1 MRGLPSGS
9 RCTLL
14 MVVIAASLAACDT
27 MWDWGPEPAP
37 HHTALAPLP
46 PPGSL
51 GRAHPDSIVVKPG
64 QTLFDVARLYDI
76 PTRAVID
83 ANQLQPPYR
92 LIAGHTLILP
102 QIKTHLVRAGDTIYS
117 VARSY
122 GVEASTLVA
131 TNHLQAPYTIF
142 SGTVLVLPPQAASSG
157 GYSASIAATPLPP
170 PGQAPPPSAAPSG
183 AQSTPLPP
191 VPPPAQRPGAPQPV
205 SGGITATP
213 LAPPPAA
220 PPSVAQAP
228 VPAPSALPPAPG
240 PNAPPPPATVSQP
253 PPLVTAL
260 PPTPP
265 PAPAPPPPAPA
276 ISQPP
281 VPPDQTA
288 SLSLPPPPPRSGRSF
303 LWPVQGDILSKYGPT
318 AGGTQ
323 NDGINIKA
331 AEGTPVVAADA
342 GTVAYAGNE
351 LRGYGNLILIKHA
364 DGWMT
369 AYAHNSKLLVTR
381 GQKVQ
386 RGQVIARV
394 GATGAVT
401 EPQLHFEVRRG
412 SRALDPMDYLG
423 PMAVSG

>member
-1 MRGLPSGS
+1 MRVQSSGS

-14 MVVIAASLAACDT
+14 MVVIAASLSACDT
-27 MWDWGPEPAP
+27 MWSWGPEPSP
-37 HHTALAPLP
+37 HHAALAPLP

-83 ANQLQPPYR
+83 ANQLEPPYR
-92 LIAGHTLILP
+92 LIAGRTLVLP
-102 QIKTHLVRAGDTIYS
+102 QIRAHLVRGGDTIYS

-131 TNHLQAPYTIF
+131 TNHLAPPYTIF

-157 GYSASIAATPLPP
+157 GYSASIVATPLPP
-170 PGQAPPPSAAPSG
+170 PNQTAAQA
-183 AQSTPLPP
+183 LPP
-191 VPPPAQRPGAPQPV
+191 VPASAPGPPGSLPPARPLPPSPGGA
-205 SGGITATP
+205 GAITVTP
-213 LAPPPAA
+213 LAPPPVATPPAPQA
-220 PPSVAQAP
+220 PPSIAPLPAVAAQPTP
-228 VPAPSALPPAPG
+228 VPP
-240 PNAPPPPATVSQP
+240 
-253 PPLVTAL
+253 TA
-260 PPTPP
+260 P
-265 PAPAPPPPAPA
+265 PAPAPVVSPPP
-276 ISQPP
+276 PP
-281 VPPDQTA
+281 PPDQTA
-288 SLSLPPPPPRSGRSF
+288 SLALPPPPPRSGRSF
-303 LWPVQGDILSKYGPT
+303 LWPVQGDILGKYGPM

-331 AEGTPVVAADA
+331 AEGTPVLAADG

-369 AYAHNSKLLVTR
+369 AYAHNSKLLVSR

-423 PMAVSG
+423 PTPVSG

>member
-1 MRGLPSGS
+1 M
-9 RCTLL
+9 LL
-14 MVVIAASLAACDT
+14 AIAASLAACDT
-27 MWDWGPEPAP
+27 MWNTPGPGSQHAP
-37 HHTALAPLP
+37 VAAFP
-46 PPGSL
+46 PPGAL

-83 ANQLQPPYR
+83 ANHLEPPYR
-92 LIAGHTLILP
+92 LIAGQTLVLP
-102 QIKTHLVRAGDTIYS
+102 QIRTHLVRAGDTIYS
-117 VARSY
+117 VSRSY

-131 TNHLQAPYTIF
+131 TNRLQAPYTIF

-157 GYSASIAATPLPP
+157 GYSASIVATPLPP
-170 PGQAPPPSAAPSG
+170 PGQAAAQPAVPAAQSAPAARPSPPSGPRPLQPSSSNPTAITEAPLAPPAPAAPSPIM
-183 AQSTPLPP
+183 QP
-191 VPPPAQRPGAPQPV
+191 PPPAPSIAPPPAVAAVQP
-205 SGGITATP
+205 AP
-213 LAPPPAA
+213 LASPPPAA
-220 PPSVAQAP
+220 PAP
-228 VPAPSALPPAPG
+228 PVSPPA
-240 PNAPPPPATVSQP
+240 ATPPA
-253 PPLVTAL
+253 
-260 PPTPP
+260 
-265 PAPAPPPPAPA
+265 
-276 ISQPP
+276 
-281 VPPDQTA
+281 DQTA
-288 SLSLPPPPPRSGRSF
+288 SLALPPPRSGRSF
-303 LWPVQGDILSKYGPT
+303 LWPVAGKVVGRFGPT
-318 AGGTQ
+318 TGGTQ
-323 NDGINIKA
+323 NDGINISA

-369 AYAHNSKLLVTR
+369 AYAHNSKVLVTR

-423 PMAVSG
+423 PQSVSG

>member
-14 MVVIAASLAACDT
+14 MAVIAASLAGCDT
-27 MWDWGPEPAP
+27 MWDWGPEPPA
-37 HHTALAPLP
+37 HRTALAPLP

-83 ANQLQPPYR
+83 ANHLQPPYR
-92 LIAGHTLILP
+92 LIAGRTLVLP
-102 QIKTHLVRAGDTIYS
+102 QIKTHLVRAGDTVYS
-117 VARSY
+117 VARTY

-142 SGTVLVLPPQAASSG
+142 LGTVLVLPPQAASSG
-157 GYSASIAATPLPP
+157 GYSASIVATPLPP
-170 PGQAPPPSAAPSG
+170 PGQAAKPQPQAQPQPIAQAA
-183 AQSTPLPP
+183 PLPP
-191 VPPPAQRPGAPQPV
+191 VPPPAQRPGPAQQV
-205 SGGITATP
+205 AGGITATP
-213 LAPPPAA
+213 LTPPPAAAAPVPPAQAPGPSSQPPQVASPQPAPMTSPPPAA
-220 PPSVAQAP
+220 PP
-228 VPAPSALPPAPG
+228 PPAR
-240 PNAPPPPATVSQP
+240 TVASQP
-253 PPLVTAL
+253 
-260 PPTPP
+260 
-265 PAPAPPPPAPA
+265 
-276 ISQPP
+276 
-281 VPPDQTA
+281 PPDQTA

-303 LWPVQGDILSKYGPT
+303 LWPVQGEIVGKFGPT

-331 AEGTPVVAADA
+331 AEGTPVLAADA

-394 GATGAVT
+394 GATGAVS
-401 EPQLHFEVRRG
+401 EPELHFEIRQG

-423 PMAVSG
+423 PTAVSG

>member
-1 MRGLPSGS
+1 MRSRSSGS

-14 MVVIAASLAACDT
+14 MVVIAASLSACDT
-27 MWDWGPEPAP
+27 MWNWGPEPPP
-37 HHTALAPLP
+37 HHAALAPLP

-83 ANQLQPPYR
+83 ANQLEPPYR
-92 LIAGHTLILP
+92 LIAGRTLMLP
-102 QIKTHLVRAGDTIYS
+102 QIRTHLVRSGDTLYS

-131 TNHLQAPYTIF
+131 TNHLAPPYTIF

-157 GYSASIAATPLPP
+157 GYSASIVATPLPP
-170 PGQAPPPSAAPSG
+170 PSQPTGQAMAP
-183 AQSTPLPP
+183 ATVQPQPAPP
-191 VPPPAQRPGAPQPV
+191 VPPPAVRPPQP
-205 SGGITATP
+205 SSIGGGGAITATP
-213 LAPPPAA
+213 LTPVPTTAPSAPPPLGPSALPPLATATVQPAPVPPAA
-220 PPSVAQAP
+220 PP
-228 VPAPSALPPAPG
+228 APSA
-240 PNAPPPPATVSQP
+240 SQP
-253 PPLVTAL
+253 
-260 PPTPP
+260 
-265 PAPAPPPPAPA
+265 
-276 ISQPP
+276 QPP
-281 VPPDQTA
+281 SPPDQTA
-288 SLSLPPPPPRSGRSF
+288 SLALPPPPPRSGRSF

-318 AGGTQ
+318 ASGTQ

-331 AEGTPVVAADA
+331 AEGTPVLAADA

-369 AYAHNSKLLVTR
+369 AYAHNSKLLVSR

-423 PMAVSG
+423 PTAVSG

>member
-1 MRGLPSGS
+1 MRGGSSGS
-9 RCTLL
+9 RRTLL
-14 MVVIAASLAACDT
+14 MLVIAASLAGCDT
-27 MWDWGPEPAP
+27 IWDWGPQSQ
-37 HHTALAPLP
+37 HHTVIAPLP

-64 QTLFDVARLYDI
+64 QTLFDVSRLYDI

-83 ANQLQPPYR
+83 ANHLEPPYR
-92 LIAGHTLILP
+92 LIAGHTLVLP
-102 QIKTHLVRAGDTIYS
+102 QIKTHLVKSGDTIYS
-117 VARSY
+117 VARTY

-131 TNHLQAPYTIF
+131 TNHLQQPYTIF

-157 GYSASIAATPLPP
+157 GYSASIVATPLPP
-170 PGQAPPPSAAPSG
+170 PGQTAPQAMQQSNSPVT
-183 AQSTPLPP
+183 AQSAPLAPIS
-191 VPPPAQRPGAPQPV
+191 PPAQRSGPPPSQAA
-205 SGGITATP
+205 GGITATP

-220 PPSVAQAP
+220 VQPVAPPTPLVPPPASSASPPPVGSAQAP
-228 VPAPSALPPAPG
+228 PAPPAP
-240 PNAPPPPATVSQP
+240 AVA
-253 PPLVTAL
+253 
-260 PPTPP
+260 PP
-265 PAPAPPPPAPA
+265 PAP
-276 ISQPP
+276 SGQS
-281 VPPDQTA
+281 A

-303 LWPVQGDILSKYGPT
+303 LWPVQGDVVGKYGPT

-331 AEGTPVVAADA
+331 AEGTPVLAADA

-423 PMAVSG
+423 PTAVSGQRREISRPVVVAGR

>member
-1 MRGLPSGS
+1 MRGRSSGS
-9 RCTLL
+9 CCTLL
-14 MVVIAASLAACDT
+14 TIVIAASLVGCDT
-27 MWDWGPEPAP
+27 IWDWGRETTP

-64 QTLFDVARLYDI
+64 QTLFDVARLYDV

-83 ANQLQPPYR
+83 SNQLEPPYR
-92 LIAGHTLILP
+92 LIAGRTLVLP
-102 QIKTHLVRAGDTIYS
+102 QIRTHLVRGGDTIYS
-117 VARSY
+117 VARTY

-131 TNHLQAPYTIF
+131 ANHLQPPYTIF

-157 GYSASIAATPLPP
+157 GYSASIVATPLPP
-170 PGQAPPPSAAPSG
+170 PSQTAGQVLPPVSAASTPRLPGPPPTARPSPPQSAGGSSGITAAPLVPPPSVTA
-183 AQSTPLPP
+183 
-191 VPPPAQRPGAPQPV
+191 PAQQ
-205 SGGITATP
+205 
-213 LAPPPAA
+213 
-220 PPSVAQAP
+220 AQASG
-228 VPAPSALPPAPG
+228 PSA
-240 PNAPPPPATVSQP
+240 PPPATVTVQ
-253 PPLVTAL
+253 
-260 PPTPP
+260 PTPP
-265 PAPAPPPPAPA
+265 PVATSPPALPGV
-276 ISQPP
+276 SQPQP
-281 VPPDQTA
+281 PPPDQTA

-303 LWPVQGDILSKYGPT
+303 LWPVQGDVVGKFGPMS
-318 AGGTQ
+318 GGTQ

-331 AEGTPVVAADA
+331 AEGTPVLAADA

-369 AYAHNSKLLVTR
+369 AYAHNSKVLVTR
-381 GQKVQ
+381 GQKIQ

-423 PMAVSG
+423 PTTVSG

>member
-1 MRGLPSGS
+1 MRGMGRGWCRTLPI
-9 RCTLL
+9 
-14 MVVIAASLAACDT
+14 VVIAASLAGCDT
-27 MWDWGPEPAP
+27 MWDWGPEPP
-37 HHTALAPLP
+37 VHHAALAPLP

-83 ANQLQPPYR
+83 ANHLEPPYR
-92 LIAGHTLILP
+92 LIAGRTLVLP
-102 QIKTHLVRAGDTIYS
+102 QIKTHLVHAGDTIYS
-117 VARSY
+117 VARTY
-122 GVEASTLVA
+122 GVQASTLVA
-131 TNHLQAPYTIF
+131 TNHLQPPYTIF

-157 GYSASIAATPLPP
+157 GYSASIVATPLPP
-170 PGQAPPPSAAPSG
+170 PGQGAPQPSATMA
-183 AQSTPLPP
+183 AQSAPLPP
-191 VPPPAQRPGAPQPV
+191 VPPPAQRPMPPQQ
-205 SGGITATP
+205 SAGGGITATP
-213 LAPPPAA
+213 LAPPSA
-220 PPSVAQAP
+220 PPAPVAQPPVSGPQVLAP
-228 VPAPSALPPAPG
+228 APTVPPAPSPPTAG
-240 PNAPPPPATVSQP
+240 LPPPPAA
-253 PPLVTAL
+253 AL
-260 PPTPP
+260 PSA
-265 PAPAPPPPAPA
+265 PAPAPAPAVTAPAPTP
-276 ISQPP
+276 S
-281 VPPDQTA
+281 DQTA

-303 LWPVQGDILSKYGPT
+303 LWPVQGEVLSKYGPMS
-318 AGGTQ
+318 GGTQ

-331 AEGTPVVAADA
+331 PEGTPVLAADA

-369 AYAHNSKLLVTR
+369 AYAHNSRLLVTR

-412 SRALDPMDYLG
+412 SR
-423 PMAVSG
+423 

>member
-1 MRGLPSGS
+1 MGHGWRRTLPI
-9 RCTLL
+9 
-14 MVVIAASLAACDT
+14 VVIAASLSGCDT
-27 MWDWGPEPAP
+27 IWNWGPEPPAR
-37 HHTALAPLP
+37 HAAVAPLP

-64 QTLFDVARLYDI
+64 QTLFDVSRLYDI

-83 ANQLQPPYR
+83 ANHLEPPYR
-92 LIAGHTLILP
+92 LIAGRTLVLP

-117 VARSY
+117 VARTY

-131 TNHLQAPYTIF
+131 TNRLQAPYTIF

-157 GYSASIAATPLPP
+157 GYSASIVATPLPP
-170 PGQAPPPSAAPSG
+170 PGQGAPQPSAPVA
-183 AQSTPLPP
+183 AQPAPLPP
-191 VPPPAQRPGAPQPV
+191 VPPPAQRPAPPQQAGP
-205 SGGITATP
+205 SGIAATP
-213 LAPPPAA
+213 LAPPPGAAA
-220 PPSVAQAP
+220 PAQPPQPS
-228 VPAPSALPPAPG
+228 APG
-240 PNAPPPPATVSQP
+240 PQALAPAPITSPTPPSAVASPQAPPPAV
-253 PPLVTAL
+253 
-260 PPTPP
+260 
-265 PAPAPPPPAPA
+265 APPPPAPA
-276 ISQPP
+276 PAVSTPASP
-281 VPPDQTA
+281 TPSDQTA

-303 LWPVQGDILSKYGPT
+303 LWPVHGDLLGKFGPT

-331 AEGTPVVAADA
+331 ADGTPVLAAEA

-369 AYAHNSKLLVTR
+369 AYAHNSKLLVAR

-423 PMAVSG
+423 PTSVSG

>member
-1 MRGLPSGS
+1 MRGRSSGL

-14 MVVIAASLAACDT
+14 MAVIAASLAGCDT
-27 MWDWGPEPAP
+27 MWDWGPEPPP
-37 HHTALAPLP
+37 HHAALAPLP

-83 ANQLQPPYR
+83 ANHLEPPYR
-92 LIAGHTLILP
+92 LIAGRTLVLP
-102 QIKTHLVRAGDTIYS
+102 QIRTHLVRSGDTIYS
-117 VARSY
+117 VARAY

-131 TNHLQAPYTIF
+131 TNHLQPPYRIF
-142 SGTVLVLPPQAASSG
+142 SGTVLVVPPQAASSG
-157 GYSASIAATPLPP
+157 GYSASIVATPLAPL
-170 PGQAPPPSAAPSG
+170 GQTAPPST
-183 AQSTPLPP
+183 AQSPAQPAPLPP
-191 VPPPAQRPGAPQPV
+191 VPPPAQRPAPQHQA
-205 SGGITATP
+205 SGAISTTP
-213 LAPPPAA
+213 LAPLPGAAA
-220 PPSVAQAP
+220 PV
-228 VPAPSALPPAPG
+228 VPAPAPG
-240 PNAPPPPATVSQP
+240 PPAASPQPPPAASLSPEAPPASTPTVS
-253 PPLVTAL
+253 
-260 PPTPP
+260 PP
-265 PAPAPPPPAPA
+265 PAP
-276 ISQPP
+276 
-281 VPPDQTA
+281 PDQTD
-288 SLSLPPPPPRSGRSF
+288 SLSLPPPPRSGRSF
-303 LWPVQGDILSKYGPT
+303 LWPVQGDVLSKYGPT
-318 AGGTQ
+318 TGGTQ

-331 AEGTPVVAADA
+331 AEGTPVLAADA

-423 PMAVSG
+423 PPAVSG

>member
-1 MRGLPSGS
+1 MRGLLDGA

-14 MVVIAASLAACDT
+14 MVLLAASLAACDT
-27 MWDWGPEPAP
+27 MWNWDAPEPSP
-37 HHTALAPLP
+37 HRTALAPLP
-46 PPGSL
+46 PPGSM

-83 ANQLQPPYR
+83 ANRLEPPYR
-92 LIAGHTLILP
+92 LIAGRTLVLP
-102 QIKTHLVRAGDTIYS
+102 QIRTHLVRGGDTIYS
-117 VARSY
+117 VARTY

-131 TNHLQAPYTIF
+131 TNHLQPPYTIF

-157 GYSASIAATPLPP
+157 GYSASIVATPLPP
-170 PGQAPPPSAAPSG
+170 PTQTAGAPPV
-183 AQSTPLPP
+183 AQ
-191 VPPPAQRPGAPQPV
+191 PPPARPAPIPPGAPPASPPSPPQQQISGGP
-205 SGGITATP
+205 GGITATP

-220 PPSVAQAP
+220 APTAAQAQPQKPSTPPPTTGAAVQPLAPPATPAVPPTEPPPSVA
-228 VPAPSALPPAPG
+228 S
-240 PNAPPPPATVSQP
+240 
-253 PPLVTAL
+253 
-260 PPTPP
+260 
-265 PAPAPPPPAPA
+265 PPPPAP
-276 ISQPP
+276 S
-281 VPPDQTA
+281 DQTA

-303 LWPVQGDILSKYGPT
+303 LWPLQGDVVGRFGPMP
-318 AGGTQ
+318 GGTQ

-331 AEGTPVVAADA
+331 AEGTPVIAADS

-369 AYAHNSKLLVTR
+369 AYAHNAKLLVTR

-394 GATGAVT
+394 GASGAVT

-423 PMAVSG
+423 PAAVSG

>member
-1 MRGLPSGS
+1 MRGTGRDW
-9 RCTLL
+9 RCILS
-14 MVVIAASLAACDT
+14 MVVIAASVAGCDT
-27 MWDWGPEPAP
+27 IWNWGPEPSSR
-37 HHTALAPLP
+37 HTAIAPLP

-83 ANQLQPPYR
+83 ANHLDPPYR
-92 LIAGHTLILP
+92 LKAGSTLVLP
-102 QIKTHLVRAGDTIYS
+102 QIKTHLVRGGDTIYS
-117 VARSY
+117 VAHSY
-122 GVEASTLVA
+122 GVEASTLVT
-131 TNHLQAPYTIF
+131 TNHLQPPYTIF

-157 GYSASIAATPLPP
+157 GYSASIVATPLPP
-170 PGQAPPPSAAPSG
+170 PGQSGPQPIASATAQPS
-183 AQSTPLPP
+183 PLSPL
-191 VPPPAQRPGAPQPV
+191 PPPAQRAAPPQSGAG
-205 SGGITATP
+205 GGITATP
-213 LAPPPAA
+213 LTPPAAAPPTPLVPPPAIPSAQPPVASAQPPQPELTPAVPLSTAPAPAA
-220 PPSVAQAP
+220 PPSAA
-228 VPAPSALPPAPG
+228 S
-240 PNAPPPPATVSQP
+240 T
-253 PPLVTAL
+253 
-260 PPTPP
+260 
-265 PAPAPPPPAPA
+265 
-276 ISQPP
+276 
-281 VPPDQTA
+281 DQTA
-288 SLSLPPPPPRSGRSF
+288 SLSLPPPPPRSGRTF
-303 LWPVQGDILSKYGPT
+303 LWPVQGDLVGKYGPM

-323 NDGINIKA
+323 NDGINIRA
-331 AEGTPVVAADA
+331 AEGTPVLAADA

-386 RGQVIARV
+386 RGQVIARI

-423 PMAVSG
+423 PAAVSG

>member
-1 MRGLPSGS
+1 MRGPPIGM
-9 RCTLL
+9 RRTLL
-14 MVVIAASLAACDT
+14 VVAIAASLAACDT
-27 MWDWGPEPAP
+27 AWNWNAPEPAP
-37 HHTALAPLP
+37 YRTPIAALP

-83 ANQLQPPYR
+83 ANHLEPPYG
-92 LIAGHTLILP
+92 LIAGRTLELP
-102 QIKTHLVRAGDTIYS
+102 QIRTHVVRAGDTIYS

-122 GVEASTLVA
+122 GVEAATLVA
-131 TNHLQAPYTIF
+131 TNHLQPPYTIF

-157 GYSASIAATPLPP
+157 GYSASIVATPLPP
-170 PGQAPPPSAAPSG
+170 PTQAVAAQPMVPALTPSAPAARPSPPL
-183 AQSTPLPP
+183 ALVPPLPP
-191 VPPPAQRPGAPQPV
+191 GSSSPSR
-205 SGGITATP
+205 ITAAP
-213 LAPPPAA
+213 LAPPPGTPTA
-220 PPSVAQAP
+220 PPSPQAP
-228 VPAPSALPPAPG
+228 PSGPSVAPASTAAAIPPAR
-240 PNAPPPPATVSQP
+240 PA
-253 PPLVTAL
+253 A
-260 PPTPP
+260 PP
-265 PAPAPPPPAPA
+265 PAPMPSPPAPA
-276 ISQPP
+276 VSPP
-281 VPPDQTA
+281 PAPPDQTA
-288 SLSLPPPPPRSGRSF
+288 SLSLPPPSPRSGRSF
-303 LWPVQGDILSKYGPT
+303 LWPVAGKVVGRFGPMT
-318 AGGTQ
+318 GGTQ
-323 NDGINIKA
+323 NDGINIGA

-394 GATGAVT
+394 GASGAVT

-423 PMAVSG
+423 PPTVSQ

>member
-1 MRGLPSGS
+1 MRGQSNGT
-9 RCTLL
+9 RRTLL
-14 MVVIAASLAACDT
+14 MVLIAVCLAACDT
-27 MWDWGPEPAP
+27 MWNWDAPEPGP

-83 ANQLQPPYR
+83 ANHLEPPYR
-92 LIAGHTLILP
+92 LIAGRTLLLP
-102 QIKTHLVRAGDTIYS
+102 QIRTHLVRSGDTIYS

-131 TNHLQAPYTIF
+131 TNHLQPPYTIF
-142 SGTVLVLPPQAASSG
+142 SGTVLVLPPQAASSV
-157 GYSASIAATPLPP
+157 GYSASIVATPLPP
-170 PGQAPPPSAAPSG
+170 PAQAAGPPIVPAPTQPSLLPPGSPSAPRPLPQQTTGGPSG
-183 AQSTPLPP
+183 IA
-191 VPPPAQRPGAPQPV
+191 
-205 SGGITATP
+205 ATP
-213 LAPPPAA
+213 LAPPPVVA
-220 PPSVAQAP
+220 PPVPQAL
-228 VPAPSALPPAPG
+228 SPG
-240 PNAPPPPATVSQP
+240 PSSAPPPMTGTMQPAPV
-253 PPLVTAL
+253 
-260 PPTPP
+260 
-265 PAPAPPPPAPA
+265 APAPPAAPPVALAPTVSPPPA
-276 ISQPP
+276 
-281 VPPDQTA
+281 PPDQTA

-303 LWPVQGDILSKYGPT
+303 LWPVHGDVVGRYGPT

-331 AEGTPVVAADA
+331 AEGTPVVAAEA
-342 GTVAYAGNE
+342 GSVAYAGNE

-369 AYAHNSKLLVTR
+369 AYAHNSKLLVAR

-423 PMAVSG
+423 PAAVSG

>member
-1 MRGLPSGS
+1 MRGPLDGS

-14 MVVIAASLAACDT
+14 MALLAASLAGCDT
-27 MWDWGPEPAP
+27 MWNWDAPEPNP
-37 HHTALAPLP
+37 HRTALAPLP
-46 PPGSL
+46 PPGSM

-83 ANQLQPPYR
+83 ANHLEPPYR
-92 LIAGHTLILP
+92 LIAGRTLVLP
-102 QIKTHLVRAGDTIYS
+102 QIRTHLVRGGDTIYS
-117 VARSY
+117 VARTY

-131 TNHLQAPYTIF
+131 TNRLQPPYTIF

-157 GYSASIAATPLPP
+157 GYSASIVATPLPP
-170 PGQAPPPSAAPSG
+170 PTQTAGAPSM
-183 AQSTPLPP
+183 AQLPP
-191 VPPPAQRPGAPQPV
+191 RPALTPPGAPSAPSPPQQQISSGP
-205 SGGITATP
+205 GGITATP
-213 LAPPPAA
+213 LAPPAAAA
-220 PPSVAQAP
+220 PPASQAQTLK
-228 VPAPSALPPAPG
+228 PST
-240 PNAPPPPATVSQP
+240 PPPPTATVQP
-253 PPLVTAL
+253 LTPSATPAVPPAEPA
-260 PPTPP
+260 PPVASPP
-265 PAPAPPPPAPA
+265 PAP
-276 ISQPP
+276 S
-281 VPPDQTA
+281 DQTA
-288 SLSLPPPPPRSGRSF
+288 SLAPPPPPRSGRSF
-303 LWPVQGDILSKYGPT
+303 LWPLQGDVVGRFGPMP
-318 AGGTQ
+318 GGTQ

-331 AEGTPVVAADA
+331 AEGTPVIAADS

-394 GATGAVT
+394 GASGAVT

-423 PMAVSG
+423 PAAVSG